1 MNTILIA
8 VTVLFFVTQS
18 AALKKIKIIS
28 LRQNLLSTAISSGM
42 IAAALAVWAV
52 AVRPAFSAETLL
64 YGAIFGAVF
73 VVTLAAY
80 YFAMQS
86 GPLSYTSFFFSASM
100 LIPSVAGLLFWK
112 EPFRWNVGI
121 GIVLFLAA
129 FYFIT
134 VLGGSKGGKVSRRWL
149 VLCALTWACN
159 GSLSIFMNLQ
169 QRSLKRAN
177 LPAEPS
183 QMMLVSFGVAF
194 ALALAVCLFL
204 GRKGEG
210 LRADLP
216 VMRRSLLPIVLV
228 AAGTGGGNVLTSYL
242 TGVVPSSYLFPV
254 VQGSTMVLITLYS
267 MLVLKEKINAAGKI
281 GILIGAC
288 AIVFINL

>member
-159 GSLSIFMNLQ
+159 GSLSILPRPEKRPLQ
-169 QRSLKRAN
+169 V
-177 LPAEPS
+177 E
-183 QMMLVSFGVAF
+183 
-194 ALALAVCLFL
+194 
-204 GRKGEG
+204 
-210 LRADLP
+210 D
-216 VMRRSLLPIVLV
+216 LLPEPPKEILPCLLILDGHINENQLQRAGYDLDWLDKKIKRLHYRSVQEIFV
-228 AAGTGGGNVLTSYL
+228 AGLDSE
-242 TGVVPSSYLFPV
+242 
-254 VQGSTMVLITLYS
+254 GSFFAQPKAS
-267 MLVLKEKINAAGKI
+267 RNK
-281 GILIGAC
+281 
-288 AIVFINL
+288 

>member
-177 LPAEPS
+177 LPAESS
-183 QMMLVSFGVAF
+183 QMMLV
-194 ALALAVCLFL
+194 
-204 GRKGEG
+204 
-210 LRADLP
+210 
-216 VMRRSLLPIVLV
+216 PIALV